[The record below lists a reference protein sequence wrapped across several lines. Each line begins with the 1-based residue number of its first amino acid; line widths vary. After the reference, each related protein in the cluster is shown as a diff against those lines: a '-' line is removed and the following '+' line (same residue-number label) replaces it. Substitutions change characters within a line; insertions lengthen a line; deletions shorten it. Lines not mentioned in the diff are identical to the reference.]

1 MRGSVIRYVQVPPQ
15 MVDTELLQDAAR
27 REYGQ
32 AVKAKKV
39 TPSSGTPIPSAVDT
53 LIDK

>member
-27 REYGQ
+27 REYAQ
-32 AVKAKKV
+32 AVKAKKGASVNVNVNV
-39 TPSSGTPIPSAVDT
+39 TDIE
-53 LIDK
+53 KKK